1 MIKIIYEGIEMIK
14 INIVLIACLA
24 LTACYPIYKTQKP
37 EVEVTVVD
45 EQDQPIEKAKVVL
58 MTEVHPAKRDA
69 KFDEKYSN
77 QKGEVSFTKQAEWKV
92 EFLMIHGVQYY
103 DWNICVAKS
112 GYLTQELI
120 KVDSETKVKIALK
133 KGNNPKREFPYFC

>member
-1 MIKIIYEGIEMIK
+1 MIK
-14 INIVLIACLA
+14 INIALISCLA

-37 EVEVTVVD
+37 KVEVIVVD

-58 MTEVHPAKRDA
+58 ITEVHPAKIEA
-69 KFDEKYSN
+69 NFDEKFSN

-103 DWNICVAKS
+103 NWKICVAKS
-112 GYLTQELI
+112 GYLTQEFI
-120 KVDSETKVKIALK
+120 KVDSNTKVKIVLK
-133 KGNNPKREFPYFC
+133 KETIPRESFLIFVK